1 MIYINNLLSYEIE
14 YKDPLLLFSYFAEEN
29 WSMFLDSADVLKEPN
44 TTNRYSFIVFDP
56 FLKITYKDSVITCND
71 KKHSCNN
78 PFDFLEDILKNYS
91 IKTLI
96 NHPPFQGGIVGYF
109 SYDLCHYLEK
119 IPYPEQDDMKFYDMA
134 IGMYDT
140 VISFDH
146 KQKKA
151 WIVSTG
157 LPESDL
163 DKQQKRAKQRLDST
177 LERIS
182 NTKSLSVSN
191 FLPLK
196 SSEITSNFSK
206 KSYMEA
212 VTKVVEYI
220 RAGDIFEA
228 NLSQRFKAP
237 LPLSATPFQLYC
249 KVRERN
255 ASPFASYI
263 KIDDIVIASTSPER
277 FLLLK
282 NGIVETRPIKGT
294 RMRSKNTTED
304 KILAQELKD
313 SAKDNA
319 ENVMIV
325 DLMRNDLSKVC
336 EEGSISVPQLCGLET
351 FATVHH
357 LVSVIKG
364 KIKPNFSAINLLRA
378 CFPGGSITGA
388 PKIRAMQIIAELEP
402 NRRGP
407 YCGSIGYIG
416 FDNSLDT
423 SIVIRTYVIK
433 NNVVTFQAGGAV
445 VLDSDPQAEYIET
458 LGKAQAL
465 LNVLLDGGNTA

>member
-1 MIYINNLLSYEIE
+1 
-14 YKDPLLLFSYFAEEN
+14 
-29 WSMFLDSADVLKEPN
+29 
-44 TTNRYSFIVFDP
+44 
-56 FLKITYKDSVITCND
+56 
-71 KKHSCNN
+71 
-78 PFDFLEDILKNYS
+78 
-91 IKTLI
+91 
-96 NHPPFQGGIVGYF
+96 
-109 SYDLCHYLEK
+109 
-119 IPYPEQDDMKFYDMA
+119 
-134 IGMYDT
+134 
-140 VISFDH
+140 
-146 KQKKA
+146 
-151 WIVSTG
+151 
-157 LPESDL
+157 
-163 DKQQKRAKQRLDST
+163 
-177 LERIS
+177 
-182 NTKSLSVSN
+182 
-191 FLPLK
+191 
-196 SSEITSNFSK
+196 
-206 KSYMEA
+206 
-212 VTKVVEYI
+212 
-220 RAGDIFEA
+220 
-228 NLSQRFKAP
+228 
-237 LPLSATPFQLYC
+237 
-249 KVRERN
+249 
-255 ASPFASYI
+255 
-263 KIDDIVIASTSPER
+263 
-277 FLLLK
+277 
-282 NGIVETRPIKGT
+282 
-294 RMRSKNTTED
+294 
-304 KILAQELKD
+304 
-313 SAKDNA
+313 
-319 ENVMIV
+319 MIV